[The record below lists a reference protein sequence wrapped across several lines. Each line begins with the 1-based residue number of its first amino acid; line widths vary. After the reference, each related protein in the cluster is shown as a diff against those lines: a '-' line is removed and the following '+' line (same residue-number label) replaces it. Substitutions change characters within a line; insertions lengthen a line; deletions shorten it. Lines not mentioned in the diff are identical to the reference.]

1 MTAPAN
7 ARVRIRFEY
16 DPDAFF
22 ENEFGERGP
31 LTPEQYAEVGPFNR
45 GDRPQ
50 TYEEY
55 LTYWGNPDRHLYAVA
70 VCETRCDA
78 CDRWSVA
85 GTLSGIDLMDDDAEV
100 YAIERAVLYSPEQ
113 TAEYGYLGDIAREL
127 FAEYGPRETTEPT
140 TYRTDADVV
149 TALLEAFEDPTIP
162 DAAFG
167 ARVRVILERRTA

>member
-16 DPDAFF
+16 DTYAHF
-22 ENEFGERGP
+22 ENEYGGRGP
-31 LTPEQYAEVGPFNR
+31 LTPEQYAAVGPFSRN
-45 GDRPQ
+45 GQPQ
-50 TYEEY
+50 TYGEY
-55 LTYWGNPDRHLYAVA
+55 RRYHGNPDRYVYAIA
-70 VCETRCDA
+70 ICETRCTA
-78 CDRWSVA
+78 CGTWSDV
-85 GTLSGIDLMDDDAEV
+85 GSVGWIECMDDDRETS
-100 YAIERAVLYSPEQ
+100 AIDGDPVYSPDD
-113 TAEYGYLGDIAREL
+113 APGYLGDIAREL

-167 ARVRVILERRTA
+167 ARVRAILERRAA